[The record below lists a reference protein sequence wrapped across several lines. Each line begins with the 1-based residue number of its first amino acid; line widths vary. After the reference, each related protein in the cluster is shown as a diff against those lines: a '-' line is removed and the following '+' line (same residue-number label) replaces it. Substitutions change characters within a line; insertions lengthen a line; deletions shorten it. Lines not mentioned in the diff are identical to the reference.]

1 MVLVRQANLV
11 GRQHTCKL
19 FVRFIM
25 LLLPAM
31 LVHPHIIEQKIAAL
45 KRGEIFLGLIVAR
58 NVRRRF
64 ICQFARATGTD
75 TSESLGSLLVP
86 EALGSH
92 KRQFFAVD
100 CGGYARCQQDA
111 VSFLLLLGEEL
122 IDLLMLFNNSHL
134 LNAVLLPDIIGTGCL
149 SLHTTAVISI
159 SGYGRY

>member
-11 GRQHTCKL
+11 GRQHICKL
-19 FVRFIM
+19 FVRIIM

-31 LVHPHIIEQKIAAL
+31 LVHPHIIEQQIAAL

-64 ICQFARATGTD
+64 IPQFAYATD
-75 TSESLGSLLVP
+75 TSETLGSLLVP
-86 EALGSH
+86 EALGCH
-92 KRQFFAVD
+92 KWQFFAVD

-149 SLHTTAVISI
+149 SLHTTAIISI